1 MSTKIISLSK
11 NEDFK
16 KILGGK
22 KINNKFITIFFKK
35 IYPRKLKY
43 LNISFITKKKLGKA
57 VIRNKIKRRL
67 RNIMIDALKNIKIN
81 NDYCYLFM
89 AKKNIFDEDYKVV
102 KDQIF
107 QDLKKIK

>member
-1 MSTKIISLSK
+1 MSAKIISLSK

-22 KINNKFITIFFKK
+22 NNRFITIFFKK
-35 IYPRKLKY
+35 IYPKKLKY
-43 LNISFITKKKLGKA
+43 LNISFIAKKKLGKA

-67 RNIMIDALKNIKIN
+67 RNITIDALKSIKIN

-89 AKKNIFDEDYKVV
+89 AKKDVFDADYKFI

-107 QDLKKIK
+107 KDLKKIK

>member
-1 MSTKIISLSK
+1 
-11 NEDFK
+11 
-16 KILGGK
+16 
-22 KINNKFITIFFKK
+22 
-35 IYPRKLKY
+35 
-43 LNISFITKKKLGKA
+43 
-57 VIRNKIKRRL
+57 
-67 RNIMIDALKNIKIN
+67 MIDALKNIKIN